1 MEDSNGHGQDLA
13 GHRSYMERI
22 LMSLHAGH
30 EDPPRESS
38 NLLEEPS
45 VLRGQPAAAFYT
57 GTNTCENL
65 SSQAD
70 RYSTEQHQLSITS
83 GTSMW
88 PDYCSDFS
96 TLMEE
101 SLELQPMMMS
111 YDLRSI
117 DTNDITPS
125 RSVTASCP
133 ASFSSFV
140 DPLACNLIKAAGEQE
155 HELSWIDF
163 DDGLNSAMMMS
174 QEVEAAASTHEP
186 LPSDQ
191 MSSLVAASCD
201 QNMLIGKKILR
212 NSQPDFAASHGS
224 HETVNT
230 RRGTSST
237 KQLPGTPNSD
247 QSLSSS
253 VSDGSADWT
262 TNSGSTIQRQQQKE
276 QELQLVGCDAVD
288 KTTSKADG
296 GAGVEKGAAAA
307 VDEEEEEEGEGE
319 EDQNKTCKTKKQ
331 LHSPILRARKKG
343 QMKRVKQPKRCIK
356 TRTDVEIM
364 DDNFKWRKY
373 GQKAVKNSPYPRN
386 YYRCSTQNCPVRKRV
401 ERCADDPGFVLT
413 TYEGTHTHQSP
424 AFARLPIGAYFGGF
438 GPPFMDPLSQTAY
451 IHSLGTSAASLLPLF
466 AQRDLTCNPNYV
478 GSLSSSMFR
487 EALNS
492 YYSRIGTI
500 PPPSIISASQQFGGG
515 QLIDPL
521 LVKLQHMEYNLRSE
535 TQNSV
540 SGTQSEM
547 QSPQTGPMIDF
558 STHPS
563 SGSQPMLQDASPQV
577 WEAVRATQGR
587 IAEAAALQQF
597 DDNKFIEPAK
607 LWSSGQDFVG
617 GRDGLLRPPTTTL
630 FRSLQAG
637 CRTDEGLLEDM
648 IRPALPRYG
657 LR

>member
-45 VLRGQPAAAFYT
+45 VVRGQPAAAFYT

>member
-1 MEDSNGHGQDLA
+1 MEDSNGHGQELA
-13 GHRSYMERI
+13 GQRSYMERI
-22 LMSLHAGH
+22 LRSLHAGH

-70 RYSTEQHQLSITS
+70 SYNTEQHQLSITS

-88 PDYCSDFS
+88 PEYCSDFS
-96 TLMEE
+96 TLVEE

-117 DTNDITPS
+117 DTNNITPS

-140 DPLACNLIKAAGEQE
+140 DPLAADTIIRSHGMMLHQFQSAPGLTSSGAGDDCNLIKAAGEQE

-201 QNMLIGKKILR
+201 QNMLVGKKIGR
-212 NSQPDFAASHGS
+212 NSRPDFAASHGS

-262 TNSGSTIQRQQQKE
+262 TNSGSTIQQQQQQKE

-288 KTTSKADG
+288 ESGKTTTSQADG

-307 VDEEEEEEGEGE
+307 VDEEEEEEEEEGE

-331 LHSPILRARKKG
+331 LHSP
-343 QMKRVKQPKRCIK
+343 M
-356 TRTDVEIM
+356 
-364 DDNFKWRKY
+364 
-373 GQKAVKNSPYPRN
+373 
-386 YYRCSTQNCPVRKRV
+386 
-401 ERCADDPGFVLT
+401 
-413 TYEGTHTHQSP
+413 
-424 AFARLPIGAYFGGF
+424 
-438 GPPFMDPLSQTAY
+438 
-451 IHSLGTSAASLLPLF
+451 
-466 AQRDLTCNPNYV
+466 
-478 GSLSSSMFR
+478 
-487 EALNS
+487 
-492 YYSRIGTI
+492 
-500 PPPSIISASQQFGGG
+500 
-515 QLIDPL
+515 
-521 LVKLQHMEYNLRSE
+521 
-535 TQNSV
+535 
-540 SGTQSEM
+540 
-547 QSPQTGPMIDF
+547 
-558 STHPS
+558 
-563 SGSQPMLQDASPQV
+563 
-577 WEAVRATQGR
+577 
-587 IAEAAALQQF
+587 
-597 DDNKFIEPAK
+597 
-607 LWSSGQDFVG
+607 
-617 GRDGLLRPPTTTL
+617 
-630 FRSLQAG
+630 
-637 CRTDEGLLEDM
+637 
-648 IRPALPRYG
+648 
-657 LR
+657 

>member
-1 MEDSNGHGQDLA
+1 TLKTKKQQQHQQQQEQEQG
-13 GHRSYMERI
+13 
-22 LMSLHAGH
+22 
-30 EDPPRESS
+30 
-38 NLLEEPS
+38 
-45 VLRGQPAAAFYT
+45 
-57 GTNTCENL
+57 
-65 SSQAD
+65 
-70 RYSTEQHQLSITS
+70 STEQQQLSITS
-83 GTSMW
+83 GTPMW
-88 PDYCSDFS
+88 PEYCSDFS
-96 TLMEE
+96 TLVEE

-111 YDLRSI
+111 YDHRSI
-117 DTNDITPS
+117 DTNNITPS

-140 DPLACNLIKAAGEQE
+140 DPLAADTVIRSHGMLLHQFQSAPGSTSSVAGEDYNLIKVPGEQE

-191 MSSLVAASCD
+191 MSSL
-201 QNMLIGKKILR
+201 
-212 NSQPDFAASHGS
+212 
-224 HETVNT
+224 
-230 RRGTSST
+230 
-237 KQLPGTPNSD
+237 
-247 QSLSSS
+247 
-253 VSDGSADWT
+253 AD
-262 TNSGSTIQRQQQKE
+262 
-276 QELQLVGCDAVD
+276 D
-288 KTTSKADG
+288 

-307 VDEEEEEEGEGE
+307 VDEEEEE
-319 EDQNKTCKTKKQ
+319 DQNKTCKTKKQ
-331 LHSPILRARKKG
+331 LQSPILRPRKKG
-343 QMKRVKQPKRCIK
+343 QMKRVKQSKYCIK

-438 GPPFMDPLSQTAY
+438 GQPFMDPLSQAAY
-451 IHSLGTSAASLLPLF
+451 IHSLGASAASLLPLF
-466 AQRDLTCNPNYV
+466 AQRDLTSNPNYV
-478 GSLSSSMFR
+478 GSLSSSMLSHR

-500 PPPSIISASQQFGGG
+500 PPPSSISASQQFGGG
-515 QLIDPL
+515 QLTDPL
-521 LVKLQHMEYNLRSE
+521 LVKLQHMEYNSRSE

-540 SGTQSEM
+540 LGTQSEM
-547 QSPQTGPMIDF
+547 QSPQAGPMIDF

-587 IAEAAALQQF
+587 IAEAAALHQF

-607 LWSSGQDFVG
+607 LWSSGQDFVA
-617 GRDGLLRPPTTTL
+617 GRGGLLRPPTTNL
-630 FRSLQAG
+630 CRSLQAA